1 MADGPPDW
9 LDELED
15 SQPDPTPG
23 TAAPSAK
30 PVGRP
35 MPTPPGASAPSE
47 PARRPGR
54 PAEAPPGGGSGAV
67 PLNDD
72 PALRLTVELFNGR
85 VVANAEDG

>member
-1 MADGPPDW
+1 MADAPPDW

-23 TAAPSAK
+23 TAVPPAR

-35 MPTPPGASAPSE
+35 MPTPPE

-54 PAEAPPGGGSGAV
+54 AAEAPPAGAPGAP

-72 PALRLTVELFNGR
+72 PALRLAVELFNGR
-85 VVANAEDG
+85 VVANAEDH